1 MTAYEHRHK
10 FGIDIPG
17 SIGGLKIDDRVV
29 YQKDGIQCIGYI
41 YCFRQF
47 GYVWYAWLYT
57 DVNTLQ
63 TIDCVEVRQLNK
75 PENNGLNYA
84 INKYDN

>member
-17 SIGGLKIDDRVV
+17 SIGGLKIDDRVA
-29 YQKDGIQCIGYI
+29 YRKDGAQCIGYI

-47 GYVWYAWLYT
+47 GYTWFAWIYT

-63 TIDCVEVRQLNK
+63 TIDCVDVRQLQKVKSNILK
-75 PENNGLNYA
+75 YATNRFEN
-84 INKYDN
+84 

>member
-17 SIGGLKIDDRVV
+17 SIGGLMIDDRVV
-29 YQKDGIQCIGYI
+29 YQKDGAQCIGYI

-47 GYVWYAWLYT
+47 GYTWFASG
-57 DVNTLQ
+57 
-63 TIDCVEVRQLNK
+63 I
-75 PENNGLNYA
+75 A
-84 INKYDN
+84 ITAIHAI